1 MSCSRRWS
9 VESKDL
15 ELVVAGGETWVRFR
29 ENCKEKMR
37 SIFLE
42 RDEIAWLVRIF
53 EELVIV
59 DDSRVFWNQASLG
72 FPRVIAQR
80 CFNRHG
86 SFLLVEE
93 YAGSRK
99 SGVVLVP
106 EGRRGEGWDLFGSA
120 LRCVNEYLRDGGSR
134 VDARLE
140 VQSQALRGRRSFA
153 EVLKNTGPPLEI
165 NTGVCLGKV
174 ARVPIWLKNLP
185 AGASKTTVVPQTL
198 AQAPAFGKKILKRTP
213 SMHDPSVFANSDA

>member
-1 MSCSRRWS
+1 
-9 VESKDL
+9 
-15 ELVVAGGETWVRFR
+15 
-29 ENCKEKMR
+29 
-37 SIFLE
+37 
-42 RDEIAWLVRIF
+42 
-53 EELVIV
+53 V
-59 DDSRVFWNQASLG
+59 DDSRVFWNQASPG

-140 VQSQALRGRRSFA
+140 VQSQALRGREEFCRSLEEHRA
-153 EVLKNTGPPLEI
+153 TVGDKYGRVLREGSSGANLVEKPPGGCFQDHCRPSNSGSSPGFRQEDLEE
-165 NTGVCLGKV
+165 
-174 ARVPIWLKNLP
+174 
-185 AGASKTTVVPQTL
+185 
-198 AQAPAFGKKILKRTP
+198 
-213 SMHDPSVFANSDA
+213 NSIHA